1 MSLPKL
7 PQVIKDII
15 MELKEIIEIPI
26 QNKYMIIDIKLKP
39 ENSYTNII
47 ME

>member
-15 MELKEIIEIPI
+15 MGIKEIIEIPI
-26 QNKYMIIDIKLKP
+26 QNKYIIIDI
-39 ENSYTNII
+39 N
-47 ME
+47 